1 MVRLAVTA
9 LLSLALL
16 AGCGGG
22 DEPEGVEPKE
32 WTADVCGALQQWQS
46 TLEQKA
52 QALTGEVLDAKDAED
67 AKRRI
72 SAFLTEVLADT
83 ERMLEALDEAGAPAV
98 EDGEAIAA
106 ALTVGLRQVQ
116 AAFQQ
121 ARDSVVALPTDDA
134 EDFQDELVVIGR
146 DLQTRGEVIEEQ
158 LDEIRTKGGE
168 LREAFEQTPACGE
181 LSVG

>member
-1 MVRLAVTA
+1 VVRLAVTA

-32 WTADVCGALQQWQS
+32 WAADVCGSLQEWQS
-46 TLEQKA
+46 TLEQKV
-52 QALTGEVLDAKDAED
+52 QTLTGEVVAAKDAED
-67 AKRRI
+67 AKKRI
-72 SAFLTEVLADT
+72 SAFLTGVLADT

-98 EDGEAIAA
+98 EDGEAIAED
-106 ALTVGLRQVQ
+106 LTVGLRQVQ

-121 ARDSVVALPTDDA
+121 ARDSVVALPTDDTG
-134 EDFQDELVVIGR
+134 DFQDELVVIGR

-158 LDEIRTKGGE
+158 LDEIRTKDGE
-168 LREAFEQTPACGE
+168 LREAFEETPACRE

>member
-1 MVRLAVTA
+1 VVRLAVTA

-32 WTADVCGALQQWQS
+32 WAADVCGSLQQWQS
-46 TLEQKA
+46 TLERKA
-52 QALTGEVLDAKDAED
+52 QALTGEVVAAKDAED

-72 SAFLTEVLADT
+72 SAFLTDVLADT
-83 ERMLEALDEAGAPAV
+83 DRMLEALDEAGAPAV
-98 EDGEAIAA
+98 EDGEAIADD
-106 ALTVGLRQVQ
+106 LTVGLRQVQ

-121 ARDSVVALPTDDA
+121 ARDSVVALPTDDTQ
-134 EDFQDELVVIGR
+134 DFQDELVVIGR

-168 LREAFEQTPACGE
+168 LREAFEQTPACSE